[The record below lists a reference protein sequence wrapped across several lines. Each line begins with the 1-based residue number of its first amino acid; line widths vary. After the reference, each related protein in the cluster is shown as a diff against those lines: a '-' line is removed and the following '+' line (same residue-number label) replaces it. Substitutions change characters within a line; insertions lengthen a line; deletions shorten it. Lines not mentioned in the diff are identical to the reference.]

1 MAAAP
6 SPALGALL
14 GWHWD
19 GAVLCCA
26 ALELAVGCEMGLPC
40 GAWFIGMVVLVW
52 VQGNVAQRLGKKQAW
67 RAVTSLQHRK
77 AKL

>member
-1 MAAAP
+1 M
-6 SPALGALL
+6 
-14 GWHWD
+14 
-19 GAVLCCA
+19 VLCSA

-52 VQGNVAQRLGKKQAW
+52 VQGNAAQRLGKKQAW

-77 AKL
+77 AEL